1 MLGRTRCFRL
11 DPHCA
16 ARSATCRRDRCW
28 INFKPGYTLIEL
40 LIVIAILGISSA
52 LLVPYMVNRDTMNV
66 QSAVRRVIGD
76 LSFAQSDAL
85 AHQQLRRVH
94 FYPDGHGYCITR
106 IADAD
111 LSQPFNQAT
120 ADYVRDPLAGPGS
133 GGDYIVDFS
142 VDERFKGI
150 AIESSS
156 IDGNGHDL
164 HFDSMGGTIMS
175 GGVPGTGGNV
185 VLASGPERYRISISP
200 FTGKLTVVK
209 L

>member
-1 MLGRTRCFRL
+1 MNGRNR
-11 DPHCA
+11 
-16 ARSATCRRDRCW
+16 CRRSNKSAIGVRTSA
-28 INFKPGYTLIEL
+28 YTLVEL
-40 LIVIAILGISSA
+40 LIVIAILGISAS
-52 LLVPYMVNRDTMNV
+52 LLVPYMINRDTMNV

-85 AHQQLRRVH
+85 SHQQLRRVH

-106 IADAD
+106 ISEAD
-111 LSQPFNQAT
+111 LSQPFDQAT
-120 ADYVRDPLAGPGS
+120 ADYIRDPLAGPGS
-133 GGDYIVDFS
+133 GGDYIVDFV

-150 AIESSS
+150 TVESST

-164 HFDSMGGTIMS
+164 QFDTLGGTIMI

-185 VLASGPERYRISISP
+185 VLASGQERYRITISP

>member
-1 MLGRTRCFRL
+1 MDGRN
-11 DPHCA
+11 
-16 ARSATCRRDRCW
+16 RCW
-28 INFKPGYTLIEL
+28 MTDERATGLRRSGYTLVEL
-40 LIVIAILGISSA
+40 LIVIAILGISAA
-52 LLVPYMVNRDTMNV
+52 LLVPYMINRDSMNA

-106 IADAD
+106 INEAD
-111 LSQPFNQAT
+111 LALPFDQAT

-133 GGDYIVDFS
+133 GGDYIVDFIT
-142 VDERFKGI
+142 DERFKGI
-150 AIESSS
+150 SVESSD

-164 HFDSMGGTIMS
+164 QYDTLGGTVMI
-175 GGVPGTGGNV
+175 GGVPGTGGNI
-185 VLASGPERYRISISP
+185 VLASGAERYRISISP